1 MNFTIIVSAIA
12 NAGGDPCSGGGL
24 VTTATTFEKIP
35 KSTLDAILAYWH
47 WIVGAAVGIAFF
59 TIIFVVAW
67 RFGAFDKVR
76 MMKMDEEPIVA
87 EEEED
92 VEADK

>member
-1 MNFTIIVSAIA
+1 M
-12 NAGGDPCSGGGL
+12 
-24 VTTATTFEKIP
+24 TTLTTFEKIP

-47 WIVGAAVGIAFF
+47 WIVGVVVGIAFF

-76 MMKMDEEPIVA
+76 MMKMDEVPRVA

-92 VEADK
+92 VGADK